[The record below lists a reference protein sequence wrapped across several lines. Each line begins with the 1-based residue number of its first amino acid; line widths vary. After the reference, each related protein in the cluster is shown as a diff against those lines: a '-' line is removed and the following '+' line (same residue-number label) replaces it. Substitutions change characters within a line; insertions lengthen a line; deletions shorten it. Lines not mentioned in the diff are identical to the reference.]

1 MPEPSA
7 AVAAFARVQRALAFL
22 QMHPAGLP
30 LADLAKELGYPEA
43 RLRKD
48 LISFYSADIPPE
60 ALLGLQRPD
69 SLQFLA
75 PDGEDDEPGSA
86 AYVRIVSSRAEA
98 ELGVDYLKADEL
110 SELHRAART
119 LSEVEPSNTLLRAAI
134 ATLEEQ
140 ILGMAVAESPAGAD
154 LAAQSGGDV
163 LATLRLAIEAQ
174 RQVKIHYSRAWE
186 PGSYARDVDPYG
198 LVRTRRGW
206 ELDAGPLSSGHIRT
220 YLVDRMS
227 SVELLE
233 TSFLRPPQLAELVDQ
248 DRAETPVELLLPQ
261 RTQWVADRFAER
273 TEVLQ
278 GDQSDLALRA
288 WFLPPVEERV
298 GLVLAIAGTGAFVV
312 TPGNLAATGATLADR
327 LLDHHDLR

>member
-1 MPEPSA
+1 MPEPTP

-30 LADLAKELGYPEA
+30 LADLASELRVQESQ
-43 RLRKD
+43 LRKD
-48 LISFYSADIPPE
+48 LIVFYSADIPPE

-75 PDGEDDEPGSA
+75 PDGQDEEPRSA
-86 AYVRIVSSRAEA
+86 AFVRIVSSRAEA

-110 SELHRAART
+110 SALHRAAQT
-119 LSEVEPSNTLLRAAI
+119 LSEVEPANTLLQSAL
-134 ATLEEQ
+134 ATLEGQ
-140 ILGMAVAESPAGAD
+140 ILGIVTTDDAPSEKRLD
-154 LAAQSGGDV
+154 TDV

-174 RQVKIHYSRAWE
+174 LQVRIRYSRAWE
-186 PGSYARDVDPYG
+186 PGTYSREIDPYG

-206 ELDAGPLSSGHIRT
+206 ELDAGPLTSGHIRT
-220 YLVDRMS
+220 YLVERIT
-227 SVELLE
+227 SVEIADATFE
-233 TSFLRPPQLAELVDQ
+233 RPDHLSRIVGQ
-248 DRAETPVELLLPQ
+248 DRAETAVELNLPQ

-298 GLVLAIAGTGAFVV
+298 GLVLAIAGPGAFVIRPEPYSQAGSRLAV
-312 TPGNLAATGATLADR
+312 RLLEHHNLA
-327 LLDHHDLR
+327 